1 MRALLATLTLTA
13 ALLTGC
19 ATTDTAEAPAA
30 EAAAPA
36 AAPAAPAKKTCA
48 ADADCGAGHICVKPE
63 AADYGFCL

>member
-19 ATTDTAEAPAA
+19 ATTETTEAPAA

-36 AAPAAPAKKTCA
+36 AAPAKKTCA